1 MAGGTIAVTA
11 KSGFLFWPAP
21 ELSGIARR
29 LMSEVLIVKGD
40 GIVNPRC
47 VLILMRAGIACEG
60 PDGRKIFRGC
70 PMQCRRIRG
79 RRMRRECCE
88 NI

>member
-60 PDGRKIFRGC
+60 PDVEKDLQGVSYAMPADPGKTNEEGVL
-70 PMQCRRIRG
+70 
-79 RRMRRECCE
+79 
-88 NI
+88 